1 MVSSSQIILDIIDE
15 LGLDIKDVCKKVN
28 ITYGNFMTR
37 VKKNRWS
44 LETLKKLSNTLK
56 VDLTSLATDNA
67 RYLEEL

>member
-1 MVSSSQIILDIIDE
+1 MDIIDE

-28 ITYGNFMTR
+28 ITYRNFMLR